1 MASDLERILDE
12 ERDKLA
18 RREADAVARML
29 FAYERTVDGL
39 LQELTA
45 LTRQIAERRQA
56 GLPVTENWL
65 RRQARYVRLI
75 EQADALYAQFAD
87 DGGHLLDQARL
98 EAAGMGGV
106 AGAAMLGAVG
116 ISFAGNINA
125 PAMARLTA
133 AMAPGSPLVDVLTS
147 YGRHGRAVIADEL
160 IKGMGEGRGLREIE
174 RRIRKRLLT
183 EATPR
188 LETLVRTESM
198 RAYRGSL
205 MDQYAGYVDEWM
217 WSAHLSD
224 RTCLAC
230 LALHGTTYPIKD
242 KFMPSHPRCR
252 CSPTP
257 VPRRR
262 FGPPPQSGEDWFR
275 QQDAVTQRRMLPTA
289 ESYQAYRDGAIRL
302 ADFVGYDH
310 DPVWGMSVRERSGRQ
325 VMAEVGA

>member
-29 FAYERTVDGL
+29 FVYERTVDGL

-45 LTRQIAERRQA
+45 LTRQIDERRQA
-56 GLPVTENWL
+56 GLPVTEDWL

-87 DGGHLLDQARL
+87 DGGHLLDQAML
-98 EAAGMGGV
+98 EAAGMGAT

-125 PAMARLTA
+125 PAMQRLTA
-133 AMAPGSPLVDVLTS
+133 ALSPDSPLRAVLDS

-188 LETLVRTESM
+188 LQALVRTESM
-198 RAYRGSL
+198 RAFRGSL
-205 MDQYAGYVDEWM
+205 LDQYEGYVDEWM
-217 WSAHLSD
+217 WMAHLDS

-230 LALHGTTYPIKD
+230 LAMSGRTFSMKD
-242 KFMPSHPRCR
+242 KFMPSHVMCR
-252 CSPTP
+252 CNPAP

-262 FGPPPQSGEDWFR
+262 FGPPPQTGEDWFR
-275 QQDAVTQRRMLPTA
+275 QQDASTQRGMLPTT
-289 ESYQAYRDGAIRL
+289 ETFDAYRDGRIRL
-302 ADFVGYDH
+302 SDFVGYDH
-310 DPVWGMSVRERSGRQ
+310 DPVWGTSVRERSGRQ